1 MGAKPNIVTDASLQ
15 FFGRISASISHEL
28 KNVLAIFNENAGLL
42 EDLTYMADQGKPI
55 DPKRL
60 EKMAGTFKK
69 QIGRADDILKNMNRF
84 AHTIDEPV
92 TDVNLHEIIDLF
104 LALTARF
111 TIMQGYKLDRQLPAD
126 PVMIPTAPFFL
137 LNLLWLC
144 LEFAMSAGGEE
155 KSLQLVMAE
164 TEDSVRIYFRQPS
177 GLAQQQPETFP
188 SAAGEELLAVLGAD
202 LTTEADG
209 QEIVLR
215 LPKGAY

>member
-1 MGAKPNIVTDASLQ
+1 LGAKPNIVTDASLQ

-111 TIMQGYKLDRQLPAD
+111 TIMQGYKLD
-126 PVMIPTAPFFL
+126 PTAGRPGDDPHSPIFPAEPFVVVPGICNVRRRRRKKPSAGHGGNGRQCS
-137 LNLLWLC
+137 NLLPTAVRSC
-144 LEFAMSAGGEE
+144 SA
-155 KSLQLVMAE
+155 
-164 TEDSVRIYFRQPS
+164 T
-177 GLAQQQPETFP
+177 
-188 SAAGEELLAVLGAD
+188 AGDISICCGRGTARRAG
-202 LTTEADG
+202 
-209 QEIVLR
+209 R
-215 LPKGAY
+215 